1 MREYKNLGAHR
12 CKGKQ
17 QEDTHEDISNI
28 STDPIINMPVIDNT
42 GQHIGLTHGMGI
54 VNRVLSSLKSKK
66 QIEVKTPEELIEGLQ
81 SYKIP
86 SRNPKECFMGKLRNK
101 DKTFV
106 QVVLVSE
113 LSEPKTFWA
122 EKTGMN
128 HIKMED
134 RMYKLP
140 RDARG
145 NVFFWH
151 VDNKMPLIDTAHTT
165 QDDADSSFHELQLAN
180 MYYSIGRAAGA
191 NDLLNNLKFILIIV
205 GFSIL
210 LLLGVIA
217 YLSSIDKHIG
227 ASNEQI
233 MQSLV
238 YLNESI
244 HR

>member
-1 MREYKNLGAHR
+1 M
-12 CKGKQ
+12 
-17 QEDTHEDISNI
+17 
-28 STDPIINMPVIDNT
+28 
-42 GQHIGLTHGMGI
+42 
-54 VNRVLSSLKSKK
+54 
-66 QIEVKTPEELIEGLQ
+66 TPEELIEGLPT
-81 SYKIP
+81 YKIP
-86 SRNPKECFMGKLRNK
+86 KQNPREGFVGKLRNK

-113 LSEPKTFWA
+113 LSEPKMFWA

-151 VDNKMPLIDTAHTT
+151 VDNKMPLIDTAHAT
-165 QDDADSSFHELQLAN
+165 QEDADSSFHELQLAN

-191 NDLLNNLKFILIIV
+191 NDLLNNLKFILLIV

-210 LLLGVIA
+210 LLLGVLA
-217 YLSSIDKHIG
+217 YMSMLDKHIG
-227 ASNEQI
+227 SSNEQI
-233 MQSLV
+233 MQSLS
-238 YLNESI
+238 YINEST

>member
-1 MREYKNLGAHR
+1 MSSGKCPQCNVEYKNLGAHR

-17 QEDTHEDISNI
+17 QEDTREDISNI
-28 STDPIINMPVIDNT
+28 SVEPITNLPIIEVKEST
-42 GQHIGLTHGMGI
+42 
-54 VNRVLSSLKSKK
+54 VSKVLSLLKPKK
-66 QIEVKTPEELIEGLQ
+66 QIVVNTPEELIEGMQ

-86 SRNPKECFMGKLRNK
+86 SRKPKCLFGKK
-101 DKTFV
+101 KEYV
-106 QVVLVSE
+106 QVVLISE
-113 LSEPKTFWA
+113 LSEPKMFWA

-151 VDNKMPLIDTAHTT
+151 VDNKMPLIDTAHAT
-165 QDDADSSFHELQLAN
+165 QEDADSSFHELQLAN

-210 LLLGVIA
+210 LLFGVLA
-217 YLSSIDKHIG
+217 YMSMLDKHIG
-227 ASNEQI
+227 SSNEQI
-233 MQSLV
+233 IQSLS